1 MIIQGAHTY
10 KGARIVLMHQVE
22 GVPMEGVP
30 MEGVPMEGTRV
41 PLTGTGWWGL
51 DGAPG

>member
-30 MEGVPMEGTRV
+30 MEGTRV